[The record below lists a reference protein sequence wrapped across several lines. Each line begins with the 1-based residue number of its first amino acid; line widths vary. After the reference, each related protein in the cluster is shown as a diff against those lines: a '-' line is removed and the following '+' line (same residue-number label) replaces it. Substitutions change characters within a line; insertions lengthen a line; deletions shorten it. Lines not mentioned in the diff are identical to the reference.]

1 MNACFLADFTQSATG
16 FRKIFDKFYA
26 KMQALIEAFKH
37 LVWNETC
44 PQALA
49 RHRYHQEDT
58 MFKAGLLWMMGVP
71 FFVVVLLW
79 MFFF

>member
-1 MNACFLADFTQSATG
+1 MCFSVCEYVFFSLSDSSFSPNSN
-16 FRKIFDKFYA
+16 
-26 KMQALIEAFKH
+26 
-37 LVWNETC
+37 LVWNE
-44 PQALA
+44 ALPNGVDQTSIT
-49 RHRYHQEDT
+49 RRFH